1 MYLTSE
7 DSVYH
12 IPTYTEAQQKIKY
25 DIQCTLLQKIQV
37 IFLHTLKFNR
47 RLNMI
52 YNVPYFRRFRSYSY
66 LYWSS
71 TEDQIWYTMY
81 LTSED
86 SGHIPT
92 YTEAQQKIKY
102 DIQCTLL
109 QKIQVIFLLILKLNR
124 RSNMIYNVPYFRRFR
139 SYSYLTEAQQKIKY
153 DIQCTWLEDSGHIPT
168 YTEAQQKIKYEYDLT
183 SEDSD
188 HISTYTS
195 EDSDIQCTWL
205 KKIQV
210 IFLLILKLNRRSN
223 MIYNVPDFRR
233 FRSYSYLYWSSTED
247 QIWYTMY
254 LTSEDSGHIPT
265 YTEAQQKI
273 KYDIQCTLLQKIQVI
288 FLLILKLNRRS
299 NMIYNVP
306 DFRRF
311 RSYSYLYW
319 SSTEDQIWYTLYL
332 TSEDSGHISTY
343 TEAQQ
348 NDIQCTW
355 LQKIQVI
362 FLLILKLN
370 RRSNMI
376 YNVPDFRRFRS
387 YSYLYWSST
396 EDQIWYTMYLTSEDS
411 GHIPTYTEVQQKIK
425 YDIQCT
431 LLQKIQ
437 VIFLLILK
445 LNRRS
450 NMNMYLTSE
459 DSGHIPTYTEAQQK
473 IKYDIQCTLLQKI
486 QVIFLLILKLNRR
499 SNMIYNVP
507 DFRRFRSYSYLYWS
521 STEDQIWYTLYLTSE
536 DSGHIPTYT
545 EAQQK
550 IKYDIQC
557 TWLQKIQVIFLLIL
571 KLNRR
576 SNMIYNVPDFRR
588 FRSYSYLYWSSTE
601 DQIWYTMYLTS
612 EDSGHI
618 PTYTEAILPPDK
630 LNNKNE
636 LSYLCMNYILLLNP
650 RFCLQSFK
658 SAYEKLK
665 QGDMLHSC

>member
-7 DSVYH
+7 DSGH
-12 IPTYTEAQQKIKY
+12 IPTYTEVQQKIKY

-37 IFLHTLKFNR
+37 IFLHTLKLNR

-124 RSNMIYNVPYFRRFR
+124 RSNMIYNVPDFRRFR
-139 SYSYLTEAQQKIKY
+139 SYSYLYWSSTEDQIWY
-153 DIQCTWLEDSGHIPT
+153 TMYLTSEDSGHIPT
-168 YTEAQQKIKYEYDLT
+168 YTEAQQKIKY
-183 SEDSD
+183 
-188 HISTYTS
+188 
-195 EDSDIQCTWL
+195 DIQCTWL
-205 KKIQV
+205 QKIQV
-210 IFLLILKLNRRSN
+210 IFLLILKLRRSH
-223 MIYNVPDFRR
+223 MIYHVPDFRR

-332 TSEDSGHISTY
+332 TSEDSGHI
-343 TEAQQ
+343 
-348 NDIQCTW
+348 
-355 LQKIQVI
+355 
-362 FLLILKLN
+362 
-370 RRSNMI
+370 
-376 YNVPDFRRFRS
+376 
-387 YSYLYWSST
+387 
-396 EDQIWYTMYLTSEDS
+396 
-411 GHIPTYTEVQQKIK
+411 
-425 YDIQCT
+425 
-431 LLQKIQ
+431 
-437 VIFLLILK
+437 
-445 LNRRS
+445 
-450 NMNMYLTSE
+450 
-459 DSGHIPTYTEAQQK
+459 
-473 IKYDIQCTLLQKI
+473 
-486 QVIFLLILKLNRR
+486 
-499 SNMIYNVP
+499 
-507 DFRRFRSYSYLYWS
+507 
-521 STEDQIWYTLYLTSE
+521 
-536 DSGHIPTYT
+536 
-545 EAQQK
+545 
-550 IKYDIQC
+550 
-557 TWLQKIQVIFLLIL
+557 LLIL

-618 PTYTEAILPPDK
+618 PTYTEAQQKIKYDIQCTWLQKIQVIFLLTLKFNRRSNMIYNVPDFRRFRSYSYLYWSSTEDQIWYTMYLTSEDSDHISTYTEAQQKIKYDIQCTLLQKIQVIFLHTLKFNRRLIDIQCTLLQKIQVIFLLILK
-630 LNNKNE
+630 LNISNMIYNVPDFRRFRSY
-636 LSYLCMNYILLLNP
+636 SYLHW
-650 RFCLQSFK
+650 S
-658 SAYEKLK
+658 STE
-665 QGDMLHSC
+665 D